1 MGAAKSC
8 HAEKRY
14 SVFERFLY
22 LTALRIC
29 FTIANF
35 TLDTFFFIL
44 DTTVIAD
51 MHVTFRVLF

>member
-1 MGAAKSC
+1 MGAAKC
-8 HAEKRY
+8 RHLEKRY
-14 SVFERFLY
+14 SILKRFFY

-35 TLDTFFFIL
+35 TLDTFFIL

-51 MHVTFRVLF
+51 MHVTFRALF